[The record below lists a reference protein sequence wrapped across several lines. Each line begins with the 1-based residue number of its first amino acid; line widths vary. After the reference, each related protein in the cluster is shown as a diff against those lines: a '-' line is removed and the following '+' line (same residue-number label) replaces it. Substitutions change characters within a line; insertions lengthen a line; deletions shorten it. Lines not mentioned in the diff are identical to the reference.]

1 MRLSQKN
8 EKLEPLSLFQR
19 ASSWG
24 IGEDQGFLGPIFS
37 LLTLKL
43 TNNFTNVLR
52 SPVFSDIIEGFAL
65 QKAWLSAQTEAWR
78 VVRNVNDGSKTDFS
92 GLAARLASKK
102 YKLGT
107 KK

>member
-1 MRLSQKN
+1 M
-8 EKLEPLSLFQR
+8 
-19 ASSWG
+19 
-24 IGEDQGFLGPIFS
+24 GEGEAAFGPIYR
-37 LLTLKL
+37 LHTLNL
-43 TNNFTNVLR
+43 ANNFTNVLR
-52 SPVFSDIIEGFAL
+52 SPDFSDIIEGFAL

-92 GLAARLASKK
+92 GLVAKPANKK

>member
-1 MRLSQKN
+1 MGELQGALS
-8 EKLEPLSLFQR
+8 
-19 ASSWG
+19 
-24 IGEDQGFLGPIFS
+24 PIFS

-43 TNNFTNVLR
+43 ANNFTNVLH
-52 SPVFSDIIEGFAL
+52 SPDFSVIIEGFAL

-92 GLAARLASKK
+92 GLAARPANKK